1 MLVIKIVCLHAGY
14 YPLKTLKVFFSL
26 TLLLIS
32 CFILGE
38 AAFSLALNNS
48 NSGGSSIEEVKSTSV
63 VKVNNMTL
71 DVILATTPSDQSKGL
86 AIKESMNESEGML
99 FVFKNPQKHSFWMK
113 DMKFPIDI
121 IWADS
126 EGKIVHIEKNL
137 QPCIFLLPCT
147 SYSPLNDSLYVL
159 EVVSNFTNK
168 YDVKI
173 GDQILSTFI
182 SVDKK

>member
-1 MLVIKIVCLHAGY
+1 MFFSFTLLVISGFL
-14 YPLKTLKVFFSL
+14 
-26 TLLLIS
+26 
-32 CFILGE
+32 LGE
-38 AAFSLALNNS
+38 VAFSFALVDPDDL
-48 NSGGSSIEEVKSTSV
+48 IEDVKSTSV
-63 VKVNNMTL
+63 VKVNNVTV

-86 AIKESMNESEGML
+86 AVKDSMNENEGML

-126 EGKIVHIEKNL
+126 AGKIVHIEKNL

-147 SYSPLNDSLYVL
+147 SYSPISDSLYVL

-173 GDQILSTFI
+173 GDQILSDSI
-182 SVDKK
+182 SMDKT

>member
-1 MLVIKIVCLHAGY
+1 M
-14 YPLKTLKVFFSL
+14 FFSF
-26 TLLLIS
+26 TLLVIS

-38 AAFSLALNNS
+38 VAFSFALDDPDDS
-48 NSGGSSIEEVKSTSV
+48 NEDVKSTSV
-63 VKVNNMTL
+63 VKVNNVTV

-86 AIKESMNESEGML
+86 AIKDSMNENEGML

-126 EGKIVHIEKNL
+126 SGKIVHIEKNL

-147 SYSPLNDSLYVL
+147 SYSPISDSLYVL

-168 YDVKI
+168 YDINV
-173 GDQILSTFI
+173 GDQILSDSI
-182 SVDKK
+182 SMDKT